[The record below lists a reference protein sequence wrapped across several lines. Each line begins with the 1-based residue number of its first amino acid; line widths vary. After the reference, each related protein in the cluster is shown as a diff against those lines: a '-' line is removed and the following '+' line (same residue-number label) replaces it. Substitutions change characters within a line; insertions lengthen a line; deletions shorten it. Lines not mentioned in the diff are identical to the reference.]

1 MNELRFDAAK
11 KGHKQYD
18 GKQCSKCGATRRYV
32 ASDGCVHCLRENTYR
47 HRNKVRELI
56 KKAREKAVQ

>member
-56 KKAREKAVQ
+56 KKAKEQVV